1 VDLELAHYNRD
12 GIEVVAVMTELDVY
26 TAPKVSELLMG
37 LIEQQRYE
45 LVLDLGN
52 VEFRDSTAL
61 VNVLVEGPGTR
72 QSHSCGLKQ
81 F

>member
-1 VDLELAHYNRD
+1 MDLELAHYNRD

-26 TAPKVSELLMG
+26 TAPKVRELLMG

-45 LVLDLGN
+45 LVLDLEN

-61 VNVLVEGPGTR
+61 VNVLVEGQGPGKVI
-72 QSHSCGLKQ
+72 HAV
-81 F
+81 